1 LKIHPGGIVTIEDE
15 IPYGYIHAIIVRM
28 TRIWYLFNEIYTPFC
43 LLFPTLQRIIGSS
56 LLIISIFTIYINIL
70 GIREIRK
77 MAHIKG
83 RKLSIIFSII
93 GIIIAGVDTIFYIYY
108 VIFVPEWCVGFEFG

>member
-1 LKIHPGGIVTIEDE
+1 MLRDTRKVERTKISGLFIIGLIVAIILFLPPLGWFGELIYLKIHPGGIVTIEDE

-70 GIREIRK
+70 GIREIK
-77 MAHIKG
+77 KWPI
-83 RKLSIIFSII
+83 
-93 GIIIAGVDTIFYIYY
+93 
-108 VIFVPEWCVGFEFG
+108 